1 MILFQNAAERLGKEY
16 QCFLDYLEL
25 NEVQLS
31 KRTEHIGKKDCFAL
45 NCQFDLVQE
54 KYQSYGRLQDY
65 YTVIDFFYFFS
76 VRTGILQITKKRG
89 KGMTTIQKRE
99 RYQQFCQMSAME
111 QYILMMSIWLG
122 EYQEALGNSYSAFMG
137 ERVFRA
143 MREVRGEEALPDPF
157 RKSTATFWGSYYI
170 PEIRLLALFQLI
182 RIEWLEEKEEDKEN
196 KFRIKALYLTAEG
209 HAWKKFLEKK
219 DRELCYYP
227 DVSTVLS
234 VIKNITK
241 DDSANMEEK
250 LMGFLAYSEETGNHT
265 IEFKITIGPCTRKI
279 IMGDQFTLEDLHYLI
294 QKSVDFDMD
303 HLYYFQIGS
312 GTSRKRYFA
321 PECVDEL
328 WHADTTSLAELLP
341 YEGMQFEYMF
351 DFGDEWHFQITVQRI
366 STEHTEECEISRI
379 KGEAP
384 EQYNYSSWE

>member
-1 MILFQNAAERLGKEY
+1 MILFQNAAEKLGKEY
-16 QCFLDYLEL
+16 QCFLDYLEQ

-31 KRTEHIGKKDCFAL
+31 KRTGHIGKKDCFAL
-45 NCQFDLVQE
+45 NGLFDLVQE
-54 KYQSYGRLQDY
+54 KYQSYGWLQDH

-76 VRTGILQITKKRG
+76 VRAGILQITKKRG
-89 KGMTTIQKRE
+89 KGLTIQKSE
-99 RYQQFCQMSAME
+99 RYQPFCQMSAME
-111 QYILMMSIWLG
+111 QYILMMSVWLG
-122 EYQEALGNSYSAFMG
+122 EYREALGNPYPSNME

-143 MREVRGEEALPDPF
+143 MRKVRGEEALPDPF
-157 RKSTATFWGSYYI
+157 RERAATFWGSYYI

-182 RIEWLEEKEEDKEN
+182 RIEWLDEKEEDKEN
-196 KFRIKALYLTAEG
+196 KFRIKALYPTAEG
-209 HAWKKFLEKK
+209 HALEKLLRK
-219 DRELCYYP
+219 HGSEFCYYP

-234 VIKNITK
+234 AIKNITK

-250 LMGFLAYSEETGNHT
+250 LMGFWEYSVETGNHT

-312 GTSRKRYFA
+312 GTSRRRYFA

-328 WHADTTSLAELLP
+328 WHADTTSLAELMP
-341 YEGMQFEYMF
+341 YEGMQFEYLF
-351 DFGDEWHFQITVQRI
+351 DFGDEWHFQITVKRI
-366 STEHTEECEISRI
+366 STEHTEECGIGII

-384 EQYNYSSWE
+384 EQYYDDSSWE